1 METLIKE
8 KVNNTVWI
16 DPVWIDL
23 VHELGKNFA
32 ERAADYDRNDAFVE
46 ENYNFLKQHKIFSA
60 AIPTAL
66 GGEGV
71 SHATM
76 CDILRILAQ
85 YCSSTA
91 LALSMHQHLVAAN
104 VWKYK
109 HGKGGE
115 ETLKKVADKQ
125 LVLVSTGAGD
135 WLESNGIMEKTEGGY
150 LVTAHKNFASQAPIG
165 NVLVTSAPYQDP
177 ESGWEVLH
185 FPVPFAAEGVTVMD
199 NWYTLGM
206 RGTGS
211 HTVKLEKVF
220 VPESAIVLRRPQ
232 GKYHI
237 FWNVVLTVAMPLI
250 MSVYVGIAEKAAK
263 IAIAQVKNKKEKQP
277 HLVYLVGE
285 MHNALTS
292 AQVLLQDMI
301 RITNNYD
308 FQPENEN
315 GNAILTRKTLVA
327 NACISTVNKA
337 MEVVG
342 GQSFF
347 RKLELERLFR
357 DVQAGVFHPLP
368 EKQQQ
373 AFTGSFMLNNE
384 FPV

>member
-1 METLIKE
+1 METVVNE
-8 KVNNTVWI
+8 KVNSTAWI
-16 DPVWIDL
+16 EL
-23 VHELGKNFA
+23 AHRLGKDFA
-32 ERAADYDRNDAFVE
+32 ERAADHDRNDTFVE
-46 ENYNFLKQHKIFSA
+46 ENYNALKEHKIFSA
-60 AIPTAL
+60 TIPKEL
-66 GGEGV
+66 GGDGI
-71 SHATM
+71 SHAAM
-76 CDILRILAQ
+76 CDILRTLAQ

-91 LALSMHQHLVAAN
+91 LALSMHQHLIAAN
-104 VWKYK
+104 IWKYK

-115 ETLKKVADKQ
+115 ETLKKVAEKQ

-135 WLESNGIMEKTEGGY
+135 WLESNGKMEKTEGGY
-150 LVTAHKNFASQAPIG
+150 LVTAHKHFASQAPAG
-165 NVLVTSAPYQDP
+165 DVLVTSAPYQDP

-185 FPVPFAAEGVTVMD
+185 FPVSFAAEGVTVMD

-232 GKYHI
+232 GKYHM

-250 MSVYVGIAEKAAK
+250 MSVYVGIAERAAK
-263 IAIAQVKNKKEKQP
+263 VAIEQVKVKQSQQP

-285 MHNALTS
+285 MYNTLTL
-292 AQVLLQDMI
+292 AQVLLKDMI
-301 RITNNYD
+301 SITNNYD

-315 GNAILTRKTLVA
+315 GNAILIRKTLVA

-337 MEVVG
+337 MEAVG

-357 DVQAGVFHPLP
+357 DVQAGIFHPLQ
-368 EKQQQ
+368 EKQQH
-373 AFTGSFMLNNE
+373 AFTGSFVMNHI
-384 FPV
+384 FHA

>member
-1 METLIKE
+1 METLMNE
-8 KVNNTVWI
+8 KVNRTTWVELAHN
-16 DPVWIDL
+16 
-23 VHELGKNFA
+23 LGKDFTQ
-32 ERAADYDRNDAFVE
+32 RAAHYDRTDAFVE
-46 ENYNFLKQHKIFSA
+46 ENYHALKEHKLFSA
-60 AIPTAL
+60 AIPKEL
-66 GGEGV
+66 GGEDV
-71 SHATM
+71 PHAVM
-76 CDILRILAQ
+76 CDILRTLSQ

-91 LALSMHQHLVAAN
+91 LAFSMHQHLVAAN
-104 VWKYK
+104 IWKYK

-115 ETLKKVADKQ
+115 ETLKKVAEKQ
-125 LVLVSTGAGD
+125 LVLVSTGARD
-135 WLESNGIMEKTEGGY
+135 WLESNGTMEKAEGGY
-150 LVTAHKNFASQAPIG
+150 LVTAHKHFASQAPAG
-165 NVLVTSAPYQDP
+165 EVLVTSAPYQDP
-177 ESGWEVLH
+177 ENGWQVLH
-185 FPVPFAAEGVTVMD
+185 FPVPFTAEGVSVMD

-232 GKYHI
+232 GEYHM

-250 MSVYVGIAEKAAK
+250 MSVYVGIAERTAK
-263 IAIAQVKNKKEKQP
+263 VAIEQVKEKKSRQG
-277 HLVYLVGE
+277 HLEYLVGE
-285 MHNALTS
+285 MYNALTS

-327 NACISTVNKA
+327 NACINTVNKA

-342 GQSFF
+342 GHSFF

-373 AFTGSFMLNNE
+373 AFTGSFILNQL
-384 FPV
+384 

>member
-1 METLIKE
+1 METLINE
-8 KVNNTVWI
+8 TVNSTAWI
-16 DPVWIDL
+16 EL
-23 VHELGKNFA
+23 AHSLGKDFA
-32 ERAADYDRNDAFVE
+32 ERAAGHDRNDTFVK
-46 ENYNFLKQHKIFSA
+46 ENYNALKEHKFFSA
-60 AIPTAL
+60 AIPKEL
-66 GGEGV
+66 GGDGI
-71 SHATM
+71 SHAAM
-76 CDILRILAQ
+76 CDILRTLAQ

-91 LALSMHQHLVAAN
+91 LALSMHQHLIAAN
-104 VWKYK
+104 TWKYK

-115 ETLKKVADKQ
+115 ETLKKVAEKQ
-125 LVLVSTGAGD
+125 LILVSTGAGD
-135 WLESNGIMEKTEGGY
+135 WLESSGQMEKTEGGY
-150 LVTAHKNFASQAPIG
+150 WVTAHKHFASQAPAG
-165 NVLVTSAPYQDP
+165 DVLVTSAPYQDP
-177 ESGWEVLH
+177 ENGWQVLH
-185 FPVPFAAEGVTVMD
+185 FPVSFAAEGVTVMD
-199 NWYTLGM
+199 NWYTMGM

-232 GKYHI
+232 GKYHT

-250 MSVYVGIAEKAAK
+250 MSVYVGIAEKAAEV
-263 IAIAQVKNKKEKQP
+263 AIEQVKVKQSQQP

-285 MHNALTS
+285 MYNTLTL
-292 AQVLLQDMI
+292 AQVLLKDMI
-301 RITNNYD
+301 SITNNYD

-315 GNAILTRKTLVA
+315 GNAILIRKTLVA

-337 MEVVG
+337 MEAVG

-357 DVQAGVFHPLP
+357 DVQAGIFHPLQ

-373 AFTGSFMLNNE
+373 AFTGSFVMNHL